1 MPTIL
6 NENGYRFFFYSHEN
20 GKPAHVHVQY
30 GDAMAKFW
38 LKPTLLAQNL
48 GMNAKELAHASKLV
62 QKHESFLKG
71 KWDEFFNK

>member
-6 NENGYRFFFYSHEN
+6 KESGYRFFFYSNEN

-30 GDAMAKFW
+30 GSVAAKFW
-38 LKPTLLAQNL
+38 LQPTILAQNL
-48 GMNAKELAHASKLV
+48 GMNAKEVGQASKLT
-62 QKHESFLKG
+62 QKHETFLKG